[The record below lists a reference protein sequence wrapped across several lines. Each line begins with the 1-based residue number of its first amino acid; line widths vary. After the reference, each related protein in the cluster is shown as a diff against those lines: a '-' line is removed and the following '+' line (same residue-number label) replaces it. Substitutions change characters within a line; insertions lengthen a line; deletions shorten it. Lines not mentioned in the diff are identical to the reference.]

1 MLEKKKTSINIL
13 VNHKVRFLKR
23 RKAKSVNMTIN
34 DIKIVYFFSCV
45 SIKLSA
51 GFINKKKNKEKLVKR
66 YQYLSEEE
74 KNKKDQYTCETHSNL
89 SEEEENKNHQLGRKS
104 YK

>member
-1 MLEKKKTSINIL
+1 MCLY
-13 VNHKVRFLKR
+13 
-23 RKAKSVNMTIN
+23 
-34 DIKIVYFFSCV
+34 KIVGR
-45 SIKLSA
+45 ILST
-51 GFINKKKNKEKLVKR
+51 KNKEKLVKR

-89 SEEEENKNHQLGRKS
+89 SEEEKNKNHQLGRKS